1 MTSRSSLP
9 RLMALAAVAV
19 ALTVGVAAF
28 RGPDAEAARRCGFY
42 PSAERT
48 VTHLSHISCAEAK
61 KVLLGLRGRRDTIP
75 MVCGKPRRIDGWL
88 VQNVERSLSAVVNR
102 YSRGGA
108 SFHYSR
114 YQNANRLYCPP
125 KERTSEHV

>member
-1 MTSRSSLP
+1 MTPRSSIFKLV
-9 RLMALAAVAV
+9 AWAVVIAAVA
-19 ALTVGVAAF
+19 GVAAF
-28 RGPDAEAARRCGFY
+28 RGPDADAARRCGFW
-42 PSAERT
+42 PSALRT
-48 VTHLSHISCAEAK
+48 VSHRQHISCAEAK
-61 KVLLGLRGRRDTIP
+61 RVLLQLRGRRDTIP

-88 VQNVERSLSAVVNR
+88 VENVERSLSAVINR

-114 YQNANRLYCPP
+114 YQNAYRIYCPP